1 MDNNIIDQSPV
12 TQHGDGSITGTNVHT
27 IKPITG
33 NKFLDK
39 YNREKKTDTE
49 QLMQGIPEFV
59 FKDMALYFLF
69 DNYPI
74 GGNYQTGLLETYVN
88 QLNIKHIKDN
98 KLFDLIQWCQVA
110 IKARHEGISNGYA
123 FLDYCDTKPIDKELG
138 YLDIVKNVKSE
149 MPIDKYVKGMKPEET
164 LNYLSESAY
173 NYMIKRLSSNK
184 FLFESCVDYEALQA
198 LINGLREG
206 EDVLEEYLSLQKKIE
221 RNRNKYYRINGS
233 LNAKSA
239 LESGFTA
246 NLSEEECRAEN
257 QRNLQMEKNGSNK
270 FKFGHRWLNLVTGGG
285 LESKQLMVYGA
296 PSGNGKTTMMISSTI
311 DMAMYNPDVKTE
323 PGYDPCILYISA
335 ETGLR
340 DIKGRYIKMLTGED
354 ISWDDNETGEKKYLP
369 EEEIE
374 NLLVEASR
382 ILAHRTPTKIR
393 FIQVPNNL
401 YSKTEMMRD
410 IELLRE
416 NEKMQVV
423 AVVADYIKG
432 FKPVENALEQR
443 LKIDNI
449 IADLR
454 AMAIECDV
462 AVITASQVKVE
473 LTNQITDN
481 RSKYMTSVI
490 PKNCPETVFS
500 ESKGVVECADFSI
513 VFAQTSNKYERNEVT
528 KAVKYTH
535 LEALVI
541 KTRAG
546 QHNNARAFIPYT
558 EGSQIAFQKDV
569 ELVDEHNKPIWLTSG
584 ELEFIGDANVLE
596 EEANK
601 AKGKKLFAVTK
612 KSTPLVSV
620 ESNMNRE
627 KDVMDDLP
635 ASSFFNKELAA

>member
-1 MDNNIIDQSPV
+1 
-12 TQHGDGSITGTNVHT
+12 
-27 IKPITG
+27 
-33 NKFLDK
+33 
-39 YNREKKTDTE
+39 
-49 QLMQGIPEFV
+49 
-59 FKDMALYFLF
+59 
-69 DNYPI
+69 
-74 GGNYQTGLLETYVN
+74 
-88 QLNIKHIKDN
+88 
-98 KLFDLIQWCQVA
+98 
-110 IKARHEGISNGYA
+110 
-123 FLDYCDTKPIDKELG
+123 
-138 YLDIVKNVKSE
+138 
-149 MPIDKYVKGMKPEET
+149 
-164 LNYLSESAY
+164 
-173 NYMIKRLSSNK
+173 
-184 FLFESCVDYEALQA
+184 
-198 LINGLREG
+198 
-206 EDVLEEYLSLQKKIE
+206 
-221 RNRNKYYRINGS
+221 
-233 LNAKSA
+233 
-239 LESGFTA
+239 
-246 NLSEEECRAEN
+246 
-257 QRNLQMEKNGSNK
+257 
-270 FKFGHRWLNLVTGGG
+270 
-285 LESKQLMVYGA
+285 
-296 PSGNGKTTMMISSTI
+296 
-311 DMAMYNPDVKTE
+311 
-323 PGYDPCILYISA
+323 
-335 ETGLR
+335 
-340 DIKGRYIKMLTGED
+340 
-354 ISWDDNETGEKKYLP
+354 
-369 EEEIE
+369 
-374 NLLVEASR
+374 
-382 ILAHRTPTKIR
+382 
-393 FIQVPNNL
+393 
-401 YSKTEMMRD
+401 MMRD